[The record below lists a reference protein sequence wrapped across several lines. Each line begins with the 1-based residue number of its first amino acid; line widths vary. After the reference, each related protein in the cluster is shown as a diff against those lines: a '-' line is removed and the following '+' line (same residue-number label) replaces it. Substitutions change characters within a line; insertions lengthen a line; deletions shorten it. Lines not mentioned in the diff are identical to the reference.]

1 MDDAYNPSITTRTV
15 LRWCGVLGALLLA
28 LASVTVHTRTTAI
41 PLWFAGT
48 LLLVGAWLVLGR
60 RLDGVPLRWLL
71 VTGALWALPL
81 LASFPLESRDAYA
94 YACQGSLVM
103 GGIDPYTHGPNA
115 QPCPWLDHVHL
126 AWRRSTSPYGPLWLT
141 LAGLG
146 AATHSL
152 VGAIGVY
159 RLVALGGV
167 ALLAWAGH
175 RLAQALGADPV
186 RAAWLALLSPLM
198 LVHGLSGAH
207 NDVLMAGLL
216 VAALAVALRGPP
228 TPARAVGAGTL
239 AGLAVAVKATALVAP
254 PFLALLLVRDRR
266 WWSVVRAELVTG
278 LTVVATYGVLWAATG
293 YGLGWL
299 PALRYTSVRIVE
311 WTSIPT
317 GLGMGA
323 GRVLRVLGYRDL
335 APHAVSAFRAAGLL
349 VLAVLLVVL
358 WLWARHR
365 LAPRDVVLAAGI
377 GLAAT
382 VLLSP
387 VAFPWYALTSLAV
400 LGYGL
405 VNDRG
410 RYWLGV
416 AVAPTTLLI
425 LPSGNGL
432 AAMYKKPGGFID
444 GTLVLVALYFGVRYL
459 RSYLRSRRRPQP
471 VEHQPVEH
479 QRAEH
484 QRAEQR

>member
-1 MDDAYNPSITTRTV
+1 MTRQV
-15 LRWCGVLGALLLA
+15 LRWSGLLGAVLLA
-28 LASVTVHTRTTAI
+28 VASVTVHTRTTAI

-48 LLLVGAWLVLGR
+48 VLLVGAWLVLGR
-60 RLDGVPLRWLL
+60 RLAGVPPRWLL

-103 GGIDPYTHGPNA
+103 GGIDPYAHGPAA
-115 QPCPWLDHVHL
+115 QPCPWLDHVHI
-126 AWRRSTSPYGPLWLT
+126 AWRRTTSPYGPLWLS

-175 RLAQALGADPV
+175 RMALALDADPV

-216 VAALAVALRGPP
+216 VAALAVALGGAP
-228 TPARAVGAGTL
+228 TPTRAPAPTRELGAGAL
-239 AGLAVAVKATALVAP
+239 VGLAVAVKATALIAL
-254 PFLALLLVRDRR
+254 PFLVLLLVRDRR
-266 WWSVVRAELVTG
+266 WWSVVRAGLVTG
-278 LTVVATYGVLWAATG
+278 LAVVATYGVLWAVTG
-293 YGLGWL
+293 YGLGWVS
-299 PALRYTSVRIVE
+299 ALRYSSVRIVE

-317 GLGMGA
+317 GLGMST
-323 GRVLRVLGYRDL
+323 GRVLKVLGYRDL
-335 APHAVSAFRAAGLL
+335 APHAVGAFRAAGLL
-349 VLAVLLVVL
+349 LLAVSLVVL

-377 GLAAT
+377 GLAGS
-382 VLLSP
+382 VLLGP
-387 VAFPWYALTSLAV
+387 IAFPWYALTPLAV

-405 VNDRG
+405 VNDRA
-410 RYWLGV
+410 RYWVGV
-416 AVAPTTLLI
+416 AIAPTTLLI
-425 LPSGNGL
+425 LPSGNGF
-432 AAMYKKPGGFID
+432 ASMYKEPGGFID

-459 RSYLRSRRRPQP
+459 WTRRHLWARRRQP
-471 VEHQPVEH
+471 
-479 QRAEH
+479 
-484 QRAEQR
+484 AEQR

>member
-1 MDDAYNPSITTRTV
+1 MTNSTTRQV
-15 LRWCGVLGALLLA
+15 LRWCGLLGAVLLA
-28 LASVTVHTRTTAI
+28 VASVTVRSRTTAI

-60 RLDGVPLRWLL
+60 RLAGVPLRWLL

-94 YACQGSLVM
+94 YACQGSLVV
-103 GGIDPYTHGPNA
+103 GGIDPYTHGPDA
-115 QPCPWLDHVHL
+115 QPCPWLDHVHW
-126 AWRRSTSPYGPLWLT
+126 AWRRTTSPYGPLWLVLT
-141 LAGLG
+141 GLG

-152 VGAIGVY
+152 VAAIGVY

-175 RLAQALGADPV
+175 RLAQALGTDPV
-186 RAAWLALLSPLM
+186 RGAWLALLSPLM

-207 NDVLMAGLL
+207 SDVLMAGLL
-216 VAALAVALRGPP
+216 VAALAVALGGEP
-228 TPARAVGAGTL
+228 TRRRALGVGAL
-239 AGLAVAVKATALVAP
+239 VGLAVAVKATALVAP
-254 PFLALLLVRDRR
+254 PFVVLLLVRDRR
-266 WWSVVRAELVTG
+266 WWSVARAGLVTG
-278 LTVVATYGVLWAATG
+278 FAAVATYGVLWAATG
-293 YGLGWL
+293 YGLGWRA
-299 PALRYTSVRIVE
+299 ALRVGSARIIE

-317 GLGMGA
+317 GLGMSA
-323 GRVLRVLGYRDL
+323 GRVLRVLGRHDL

-349 VLAVLLVVL
+349 VMAVSLVVL

-377 GLAAT
+377 GLAVS

-387 VAFPWYALTSLAV
+387 VAFPWYALTALAV

-405 VNDRG
+405 VNDRA
-410 RYWLGV
+410 RYWVGV

-432 AAMYKKPGGFID
+432 AGLYKEPGGIID
-444 GTLVLVALYFGVRYL
+444 PALVLVALFFGVRYL
-459 RSYLRSRRRPQP
+459 RNYLRSRRRQP
-471 VEHQPVEH
+471 VEDRRQP
-479 QRAEH
+479 
-484 QRAEQR
+484 AEQR